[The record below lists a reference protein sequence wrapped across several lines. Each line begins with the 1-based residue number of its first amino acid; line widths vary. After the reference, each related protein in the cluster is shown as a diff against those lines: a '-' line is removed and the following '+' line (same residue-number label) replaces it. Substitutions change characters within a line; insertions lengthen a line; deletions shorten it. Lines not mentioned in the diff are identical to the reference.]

1 MRWIKLVLRDEIK
14 ITQKEGARKNLL
26 DLPHWSNDR
35 IRSHYS
41 GSFLQTEW
49 FSYIPPHPHSPWR
62 HRADPQR
69 PRKLWVE
76 QWCLLNSLCLQSL
89 GYTDTDLEIGH
100 KVLFLKMRFLKLGKS
115 KISLKN
121 LSQSAFC
128 FHKQSVG
135 IYYLGTYSKNIKEAF
150 WNMHIFTYQIFF
162 TKGIGK
168 FVRLY
173 EKMDNLTF
181 PTE

>member
-1 MRWIKLVLRDEIK
+1 MKVQRILNVSISYTCIMRWIKLVLREEIK

-41 GSFLQTEW
+41 GSFLQTER
-49 FSYIPPHPHSPWR
+49 FSYIPPHPHSPWC

-100 KVLFLKMRFLKLGKS
+100 KVSFNKLFLPTYALTDEIPETWKNKNKFGEFKS
-115 KISLKN
+115 VHIFPPKKKN
-121 LSQSAFC
+121 LGDSGSGGGA
-128 FHKQSVG
+128 
-135 IYYLGTYSKNIKEAF
+135 
-150 WNMHIFTYQIFF
+150 
-162 TKGIGK
+162 
-168 FVRLY
+168 
-173 EKMDNLTF
+173 
-181 PTE
+181 